1 VLTGTGVRVGSIV
14 HVDVG
19 QDRDKRTVACIGDAL
34 KCQGADW
41 ANPGEPA
48 SAEVAPELLAKQHFD
63 TAHRHERRNV
73 QPASELRSFVL
84 T

>member
-1 VLTGTGVRVGSIV
+1 MLTGTGVRVGSIV

-19 QDRDKRTVACIGDAL
+19 QDRDERTVACIGDAL
-34 KCQGADW
+34 KCQTDW